1 MYIKRLFYYLKNNKI
16 YKKKKMIF
24 LRNKNRFDSTNKIEI
39 ELNKQ
44 IWKHIISFLMRLNTI
59 KSIKS

>member
-1 MYIKRLFYYLKNNKI
+1 
-16 YKKKKMIF
+16 MIF

>member
-39 ELNKQ
+39 EIELNKYGR
-44 IWKHIISFLMRLNTI
+44 I
-59 KSIKS
+59 